1 MSQSVRPTR
10 RAVVAGTV
18 AGLAMPFVSRTAGAQ
33 QGYPTRN
40 FKVIIPTGQGGGAD
54 VLIRAFTPSWSPMLN
69 GRGFEFE
76 YQAAAGGQ
84 VAYELFINRRERD
97 GYNLLFGNVGPEMVM
112 YVTQTP
118 NYKFPDDYIY
128 FCGVDIDDCGIFA
141 RKDSR
146 FKTVQDVIAEARRRT
161 LNVSVTRIPHP
172 GSIGMLSLAEQT
184 GARFNLIPYGGGNP
198 AVTAVL
204 NGEAD
209 IGAGGISGVPNEAG
223 GVLRVLT
230 VFNRTFNQLAHVN
243 ENAPL
248 VNQALGTNLPDLY
261 TSRAFA
267 VHAEWAAKN
276 PEQFQML
283 KDTAA
288 RVFSVPKFKEDI
300 QRTPQPWDAVR
311 FIDQDTIMTYA
322 KGIVE
327 VAERFKSVLTA
338 RR

>member
-1 MSQSVRPTR
+1 MKNQLSISR
-10 RAVVAGTV
+10 RNLLSTV
-18 AGLAMPFVSRTAGAQ
+18 GGAAFLAASGRVNAQGAF
-33 QGYPTRN
+33 PSRN
-40 FKVIIPTGQGGGAD
+40 FKVIVPTGQGGGAD
-54 VLIRAFTPSWSPMLN
+54 VLVRSFTPSWSPMLG

-76 YQAAAGGQ
+76 YMPQAGGQ
-84 VAYELFINRRERD
+84 VAYELFVNRRERD
-97 GYNLLFGNVGPEMVM
+97 GHNMIFGNMGPELIM
-112 YVTQTP
+112 YVTQSP
-118 NYKFPDDYIY
+118 NYRFPEDFIY

-146 FKTVQDVIAEARRRT
+146 FKTVGDVIAEAKRRT

-172 GSIGMLSLAEQT
+172 GSIGMLTLAEQT
-184 GARFNLIPYGGGNP
+184 GAKFNLIPYGGGNP
-198 AVTAVL
+198 AVTAVM

-223 GVLRVLT
+223 GALRVLT
-230 VFNRTFNQLAHVN
+230 VFNRRFNQLAGIN

-276 PEQFQML
+276 PDSFRML
-283 KDTAA
+283 KETA
-288 RVFSVPKFKEDI
+288 RQVFDVPRFKQDI
-300 QRTPQPWDAVR
+300 LRTPQPWEAVKYL
-311 FIDQDTIMTYA
+311 DQETCMEYA

-327 VAERFKSVLTA
+327 VAQKFKSALTA